1 MIARSANFDTTAVLP
16 YNRRVDAWS
25 WLEGVV
31 RMRFNVAQLLK
42 EPVGSTRHYRLAEDI
57 QDLGEEVK
65 LTRPIEG
72 AVRLIHTVEG
82 VLVSGQLHTEVELT
96 CSRCL
101 ESFSAA
107 IDFMLEEEFRPTI
120 DIGTGAQLPL
130 VDGQD
135 EATLI
140 DGHHVIDLLEVTR
153 QDILL
158 ALPSRSLC
166 KPNCAG
172 LCPQCGQNL
181 NEGSCTCEQPLDDP
195 RWEALR
201 ALR

>member
-1 MIARSANFDTTAVLP
+1 
-16 YNRRVDAWS
+16 
-25 WLEGVV
+25 
-31 RMRFNVAQLLK
+31 MRFNVAQLLK
-42 EPVGSTRHYRLAEDI
+42 EPVGSTRKYHLAEDI

-65 LTRPIEG
+65 LTCPIEG
-72 AVRLIHTVEG
+72 VIRLIHTTDG
-82 VLVSGQLHTEVELT
+82 VLVSGQFHTEVELT

-107 IDFMLEEEFRPTI
+107 IDFTLEEEFRPTI
-120 DIGTGAQLPL
+120 DISTGGKLAR
-130 VDGQD
+130 VDGED

-140 DGHHVIDLLEVTR
+140 DDQHIIDLLEVMR

-158 ALPSRSLC
+158 ALPPHPLC
-166 KPNCAG
+166 NPDCAG
-172 LCPQCGQNL
+172 LCSQCGQNL
-181 NEGSCTCEQPLDDP
+181 NEGSCNCEQPLGDP